1 MKKLTFSFI
10 LVIGF
15 CFSFSSLNAQAML
28 IPWAKTGV
36 TKTKDQVIASM
47 QQQLPVLYH
56 ELNQSPIDPVTEK
69 TKLIETLLYKG
80 MLSDILAG
88 KAVQAAYDENI
99 ADFIVDFPQRD
110 ELYDK
115 KRAIIAQF
123 NTYVFL
129 N

>member
-1 MKKLTFSFI
+1 
-10 LVIGF
+10 
-15 CFSFSSLNAQAML
+15 ML